1 MLSSTKRRLS
11 GFCNCCA
18 QRFGATG
25 VSRREFLAGA
35 ASAAA
40 VSVSSAST
48 VFAQAAPHRIDVHHH
63 IVPPSWLNAMDIIGR
78 TNPPLAHWSVQKA
91 IDDMDKGG
99 VATSITS
106 PTAPQVAT
114 LGTPIAVKIAR
125 EFERVFQEARV
136 QITRAGSA
144 LSRCCRCLIS
154 TRV

>member
-91 IDDMDKGG
+91 IDLPRQR
-99 VATSITS
+99 S
-106 PTAPQVAT
+106 PRP
-114 LGTPIAVKIAR
+114 
-125 EFERVFQEARV
+125 
-136 QITRAGSA
+136 
-144 LSRCCRCLIS
+144 
-154 TRV
+154 

>member
-1 MLSSTKRRLS
+1 MLSSIKRRLPA
-11 GFCNCCA
+11 FCNCCA
-18 QRFGATG
+18 QPFAATG
-25 VSRREFLAGA
+25 VNRRQFLAGA
-35 ASAAA
+35 ASVAAA
-40 VSVSSAST
+40 GASATAAT

-114 LGTPIAVKIAR
+114 LGKP
-125 EFERVFQEARV
+125 
-136 QITRAGSA
+136 
-144 LSRCCRCLIS
+144 
-154 TRV
+154 